1 MKKKGK
7 KTNNI
12 NEKTIKILTE
22 LAALTIGCN
31 LQPVK
36 PSDEP
41 YGSITIPGGKP
52 EDYTPPVVN
61 RRTLTPPTEE
71 EIEKTKSLLKE
82 RNFGDENYLENW
94 SYKKDVDKGTIIA
107 RSPQRSWNCL
117 YGREVEVN
125 LQEKSLRLLSMS

>member
-12 NEKTIKILTE
+12 NLKTFKFLKN
-22 LAALTIGCN
+22 LAAITIGCD

-41 YGSITIPGGKP
+41 YGSITLPGGKSK
-52 EDYTPPVVN
+52 DYTPPVVKP
-61 RRTLTPPTEE
+61 RTLTTPTEE
-71 EIEKTKSLLKE
+71 EIEKTKNLLKE